1 MLHGA
6 LLKGVIVNVVCL
18 SLVIWKKNNNVESPT
33 SPELRRPSKRVRIS
47 VVVRATQM
55 PGIRP
60 ATGSSANQSIVTLP
74 SHCRANLKCRWTVI
88 WARLSLSLSVSSCQK
103 ALNSFLLVQ
112 RSVSPSD
119 LSLPLVAY
127 IMAKARIH
135 SSLCN
140 CQVRLQRTL
149 DNSNTT
155 TVIWHQ
161 CIVCFYNVAH
171 LLSLWLS
178 IS

>member
-1 MLHGA
+1 M
-6 LLKGVIVNVVCL
+6 KGVIVNVVCL

-33 SPELRRPSKRVRIS
+33 APELRRPSKRVRIS

-74 SHCRANLKCRWTVI
+74 FHCQANLKCRWTVI
-88 WARLSLSLSVSSCQK
+88 WARLGQSPSVSSCQK

-112 RSVSPSD
+112 RLVSPSG

-127 IMAKARIH
+127 VMVKARIH

-149 DNSNTT
+149 DNCNTT

-161 CIVCFYNVAH
+161 CLVCFYKMAILIVIVH
-171 LLSLWLS
+171 FLYSK
-178 IS
+178 